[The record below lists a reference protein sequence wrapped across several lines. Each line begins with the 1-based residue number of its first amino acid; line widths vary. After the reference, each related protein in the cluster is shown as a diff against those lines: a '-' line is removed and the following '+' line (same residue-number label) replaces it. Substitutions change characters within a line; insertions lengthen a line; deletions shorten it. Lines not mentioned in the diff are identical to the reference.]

1 MKSLYKVNNFRRL
14 KVYTKEDM
22 LLNKLDENTKKYFQT
37 VLLFRQYFIQ
47 KT

>member
-1 MKSLYKVNNFRRL
+1 MKLLYKVNNFRRL
-14 KVYTKEDM
+14 KMNTKEDM
-22 LLNKLDENTKKYFQT
+22 LLNKLDENAKKYFQT